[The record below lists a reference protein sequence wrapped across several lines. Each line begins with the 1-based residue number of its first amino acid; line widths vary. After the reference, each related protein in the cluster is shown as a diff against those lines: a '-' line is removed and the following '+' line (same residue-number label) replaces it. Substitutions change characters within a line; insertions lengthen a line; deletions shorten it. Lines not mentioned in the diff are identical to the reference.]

1 MNRNDL
7 RELHYISHMD
17 NVISV
22 LKQGILSHNC
32 MKKLKHISVAMPE
45 IQERRSKKVVP
56 NGRPL
61 HDYVN
66 LYFNARNKM
75 LFKIKDRHT
84 ELCVLRIST
93 DVLDLRGVIISD
105 QNASSDYVLFVSA
118 PDGLRV
124 VDRDKVFAE
133 RWTHPDHISTWIHG
147 SIMCAEVL
155 VPDRVDP
162 RYIQGAYVSCNES
175 KEAFDSL
182 DTGIEAI
189 INSHLFFR

>member
-1 MNRNDL
+1 
-7 RELHYISHMD
+7 
-17 NVISV
+17 
-22 LKQGILSHNC
+22 
-32 MKKLKHISVAMPE
+32 
-45 IQERRSKKVVP
+45 
-56 NGRPL
+56 
-61 HDYVN
+61 
-66 LYFNARNKM
+66 M

-84 ELCVLRIST
+84 ELCVLCIST

-124 VDRDKVFAE
+124 VDRDKVFATY
-133 RWTHPDHISTWIHG
+133 WTHPDNPIEEMRHG

-155 VPDRVDP
+155 VPDRVEP
-162 RYIQGAYVSCNES
+162 RYIQRAYVSCDES